1 MSKDRRRNLAASVRH
16 RLLSQARANREEFQ
30 FVLIRYALERLLYR
44 LSRSPYHDQF
54 VVKGAMLFRLWSS
67 QIHRP
72 TKDLDL
78 LGYGEQSVARFE
90 QIFRALCAQEVEDD
104 GLVFDA
110 ASVWGEQI
118 REDQHYEG
126 LRIHCVARLERARTS
141 LQIDIGF
148 GDAITPAPVA
158 IEFPTLLEFSAPTLQ
173 VYPRETVVAEKY
185 QAMVALGIANS
196 RMKDFYDLWFLAHH
210 FSFAGTILTNAI
222 RATFERRR
230 ANLPAETP
238 LAWTPAFHDDDVK
251 NQQWQ
256 AFVRKS
262 RLPTDGVDLSE
273 IATILKIFLLP
284 PTAALRA
291 NESFGKSWPAG
302 GPWR

>member
-1 MSKDRRRNLAASVRH
+1 VSKHRPRSLPASVRQ
-16 RLLSQARANREEFQ
+16 RLLYQARTNREEFQ

-44 LSRSPYHDQF
+44 LSCSPNRDLF
-54 VVKGAMLFRLWSS
+54 VLKGAMLFRLWSG
-67 QIHRP
+67 QLHRP

-78 LGYGEQSVARFE
+78 LGQGEQSLARFE
-90 QIFRALCAQEVEDD
+90 QIFRELCGQEVEDD

-118 REDQHYEG
+118 REDQEYEG
-126 LRIHCVARLERARTS
+126 LRIHCIARLERAKAP

-148 GDAITPAPVA
+148 GDAITPPPVA
-158 IEFPTLLEFSAPTLQ
+158 IEFPTLLDFPAPHLRA
-173 VYPRETVVAEKY
+173 YPRETVVAEKY

-210 FSFAGTILTNAI
+210 FDFKGTTLSNAI
-222 RATFERRR
+222 RATFDRRR
-230 ANLPAETP
+230 TPLPTETP
-238 LAWTPAFHDDDVK
+238 LAWTPAFHDDGAK
-251 NQQWQ
+251 KQQWR
-256 AFVRKS
+256 AFGNRSKLS
-262 RLPTDGVDLSE
+262 ADGIGLSE
-273 IATILKIFLLP
+273 IAAILRAFLLP

-291 NESFGKSWPAG
+291 DESFGKSWPPG